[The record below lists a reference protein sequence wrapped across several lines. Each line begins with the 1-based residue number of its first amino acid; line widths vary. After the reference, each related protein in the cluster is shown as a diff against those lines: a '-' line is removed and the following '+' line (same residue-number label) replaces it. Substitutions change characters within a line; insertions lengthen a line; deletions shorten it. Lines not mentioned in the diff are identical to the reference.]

1 MELEDPV
8 CQPAAVQ
15 KFTRV
20 SNAPGNFDIGIAR
33 IRLVKSP
40 ERRLESRLVEI
51 LRHTRLTGLRTF
63 LIASPARCQHQAPGI
78 TLLILRRLI
87 TSEAVD
93 LTEQPG
99 AESADACV
107 RLIQQQMSHVADELT
122 EGQTLEVIVPL
133 ANGSHVVAASF
144 AHYNPEM
151 IKVMGSDAEGN
162 EVSLLMH
169 KNALQVLIKKVA
181 NRSAMQH
188 GSKPEDAFQTMNLL
202 ESKTTDFGMA

>member
-1 MELEDPV
+1 
-8 CQPAAVQ
+8 
-15 KFTRV
+15 
-20 SNAPGNFDIGIAR
+20 
-33 IRLVKSP
+33 
-40 ERRLESRLVEI
+40 
-51 LRHTRLTGLRTF
+51 
-63 LIASPARCQHQAPGI
+63 
-78 TLLILRRLI
+78 
-87 TSEAVD
+87 
-93 LTEQPG
+93 
-99 AESADACV
+99 
-107 RLIQQQMSHVADELT
+107 MSHVADELT